1 MNEKFKHLYLNSRH
15 DRTSQFLLVEK
26 LVPRFFSYFIRC
38 GAEPH
43 DAEDYCQDF
52 FVSLFKGYESFDKE
66 KDFLPW
72 AYKIARN
79 IYLKSSVSKARLNII
94 SIQDW
99 MPQNSKDSF
108 ESAIDS
114 KISLKKLLSELSPEK
129 REVIELKHFQ
139 NLKFSEIAQIQN
151 VSVGTVKSR
160 MFYALKELKNE
171 AGRLIN
177 E

>member
-1 MNEKFKHLYLNSRH
+1 
-15 DRTSQFLLVEK
+15 
-26 LVPRFFSYFIRC
+26 
-38 GAEPH
+38 
-43 DAEDYCQDF
+43 
-52 FVSLFKGYESFDKE
+52 
-66 KDFLPW
+66 
-72 AYKIARN
+72 
-79 IYLKSSVSKARLNII
+79 
-94 SIQDW
+94 